1 MTTLE
6 IIGLVIATIAGGFTA
21 LARTYKWGP
30 FLEEESEA
38 IKPVLPEEI
47 PETPII
53 TTPPVE
59 TPYEA
64 PVAPSAM
71 LWDTPKHAFHS
82 LRVMCDEAGLT
93 VAQKNIV
100 CACVYQESQFL
111 NTAIGRNKDPK
122 TGKVWSTDWG
132 IFQVNDTKGWHIGKG
147 LRFSSVQDVL
157 DHPEKAAKW
166 MIGVMKTTGK
176 LQPWASY
183 TTKAYTQW
191 LPKSSPMWKLK
202 V

>member
-1 MTTLE
+1 METNTFLGIMFGIILAFGYAAYRMYVKPYDEQE
-6 IIGLVIATIAGGFTA
+6 IDSPSIPSV
-21 LARTYKWGP
+21 W
-30 FLEEESEA
+30 
-38 IKPVLPEEI
+38 LPE
-47 PETPII
+47 
-53 TTPPVE
+53 
-59 TPYEA
+59 
-64 PVAPSAM
+64 APSA
-71 LWDTPKHAFHS
+71 LFWDTPQHAYHS

-93 VAQKNIV
+93 YKQKNIL

-111 NTAIGRNKDPK
+111 NTAIGRNKDLK

-166 MIGVMKTTGK
+166 MIETMETTGK

-183 TTKAYTQW
+183 TSGAYKKW
-191 LPKSSPMWKLK
+191 LVDNSPMWKLK
-202 V
+202 VV

>member
-1 MTTLE
+1 MEIEKLFLSIWRKLGELLKLEGMASTDNETT
-6 IIGLVIATIAGGFTA
+6 
-21 LARTYKWGP
+21 
-30 FLEEESEA
+30 
-38 IKPVLPEEI
+38 
-47 PETPII
+47 I
-53 TTPPVE
+53 TFSTPPEGSIRPVQPVSASE
-59 TPYEA
+59 PISTPL
-64 PVAPSAM
+64 
-71 LWDTPKHAFHS
+71 LWDTPQNAFHS

-93 VAQKNIV
+93 YKQKNIL

-111 NTAIGRNKDPK
+111 NTAIGRNKDLK

-166 MIGVMKTTGK
+166 MIETMETTGK

-183 TTKAYTQW
+183 TSGAYKKW
-191 LPKSSPMWKLK
+191 LVDNSPMWKLK
-202 V
+202 VV